1 MLLKCLDND
10 QSKISMGEVHE
21 GICGNH
27 QWAHKMYW
35 FLRRVGFYWPKMIV
49 IVSSIIGDAKL
60 SQQFGN
66 VQFNPIIKPWLFR
79 GWALDYIGQIYPSF
93 SKGYRF
99 MLVTI
104 DYFTKWA
111 EAMSLKNMTHKEV
124 IYFILKHIIHRFGI
138 P

>member
-1 MLLKCLDND
+1 
-10 QSKISMGEVHE
+10 MGEVHE

-79 GWALDYIGQIYPSF
+79 GWALDYIGQSYPSF